1 MPKIKIKQKGVDVFK
16 VMIIGLIIINT
27 VVGQISSFIPEE
39 RVVDWTKAG
48 LKDQITAQSLE
59 DNEVFTKSQKV
70 VLLK

>member
-1 MPKIKIKQKGVDVFK
+1 MKR
-16 VMIIGLIIINT
+16 LIIILIIMSSF
-27 VVGQISSFIPEE
+27 VIGQISSFIPEE